1 MSQQDVSRKLEAFL
15 QQCQHFDKDQR
26 YMAVSDMSNILS
38 QNVRLDVS
46 LEKKIGDQ
54 LCKLFD
60 DKSVDVQSI
69 AVKTVSVLVGGKTCQ
84 EKTVVDVFAYLCKKM
99 LSGGEDPTIRS
110 LYAIGLKTCILSVDD
125 ANTVQVVCSKVV
137 PSLVEFAN
145 RDVKSAEVQDS
156 LEVLND
162 LLAKSRHC
170 GGMDRFHPELIKMAI
185 AQLSRNPN
193 ALVRKRAI
201 SMLGVL
207 SVLCSDALLT
217 SMVES
222 VMKIGGIET
231 VLAIGA
237 IGREAGSR
245 LGHYV
250 DKLVPL
256 LVSNLK
262 TPQDSSMQTAT
273 GDEHREFIFQAL
285 ESFIVRCP
293 LETEKHLDA
302 LLKEKCFV
310 FLKYD
315 PNWNDDGDMSE
326 VEGGEDDDEDEGG
339 EDGYSDV
346 GDEDDDDS
354 SWKVRRACAK
364 LLHSLISSRSEAV
377 SRYFAQ
383 LELLL
388 QDRSCKERVE
398 SVRLD
403 VLEAYKSLLDATVL
417 VSSAATPGAM
427 TSGPVPLVRQ
437 RSDLGQLLLGGFP
450 TLVRN
455 LTKLLKQT
463 RQPKSKIAIVQ
474 VLIKVV
480 QVLGGKGLDS
490 SRVDALL
497 PLVLQNVKDRNANLK
512 LESLLLIK
520 TLVGLEATGVTLQ
533 HLQQIKPAVLK
544 CVDADWFKVVSE
556 ALKCVSALCGR
567 WKRLGEDKDGPQ
579 LLSAIMPRLRQAD
592 IDLEIKNCAIDAAGQ
607 IVSCFTLS
615 PELDKQAMQ
624 ILLDRV
630 KNESSR
636 IAALR
641 AFERIATTEPPKRE
655 FASSA
660 APLLAVELVAL
671 LRQQSRDV
679 RQHALSCL
687 VAMVSHYQPSN
698 LEGLL
703 VEVAQIIAEGKDSHL
718 CHLALDFV
726 TVAVKTL
733 PTGRELAKRV
743 VMEKVL
749 GVSTSPGGV
758 LSGQAYSSLMTLFA
772 TLAKAG
778 DFDLLFGELL
788 KPSADAVYWNKIAS
802 AGKAQLV
809 AEACAVLV
817 VESAADRR
825 DATIAGLV
833 KGMGGANTNTA
844 YRHVQ
849 LLMVGEMGKRTSL
862 AKYGVDAVLQSA
874 FDSDE
879 EQIRVSAAASLG
891 KLVAGDNKV
900 FLPIVMAML
909 QSAQTTHKK
918 NQYLLLV
925 SLKEVL
931 SPKPSS
937 SSATAT
943 FLLSAQDLDTVMK
956 VLQSQLESCPQ
967 DEEVRSMIGECL
979 GKLAALQPDLVFP
992 TLVTTAKDSL
1002 NASWTKITA
1011 MRCAIVAES
1020 KDVRQLAACFVPCV
1034 GPFLSSAG
1042 LDGTK
1047 REQTE
1052 NCKAALFACHA
1063 LIHHLPAI
1071 AVEVFGSA
1079 IGKRTLVDVLFEDTQ
1094 VVAGLQKKVDFGPFK
1109 ILVDD
1114 GLPLRK
1120 SAFSCLASLLDNART
1135 STLLGALNT
1144 GPLIPCVAAGVLDFP
1159 ENAPDVAT
1167 ICHQILIQVC
1177 ARSPLSILAHSQAV
1191 LKALQETFTKIKY
1204 TPPAAAAASTSATAS
1219 TTAAAAA
1226 AKDEDPEGKERKLS
1240 IFRSALRAI
1249 NAIALVPGA
1258 MEDRAVADTVA
1269 MVQKLDY
1276 LHKMAQDEGLKG
1288 LVKKQ

>member
-1 MSQQDVSRKLEAFL
+1 MSQQDVGRKLEAFL

-38 QNVRLDVS
+38 QNVRLDVN

-99 LSGGEDPTIRS
+99 LSRGEDPTIRS

-170 GGMDRFHPELIKMAI
+170 GGMDRFHAELIQMAI

-262 TPQDSSMQTAT
+262 TPQDSGMQTAT

-293 LETEKHLDA
+293 LEMEKHLDA

-315 PNWNDDGDMSE
+315 PNWNDDGEMSE
-326 VEGGEDDDEDEGG
+326 VEGGEDEEEDG
-339 EDGYSDV
+339 EDGYSDM

-364 LLHSLISSRSEAV
+364 LLHSLISSRSDAV
-377 SRYFAQ
+377 NRYFAQ
-383 LELLL
+383 LEQLL

-417 VSSAATPGAM
+417 MQAAGTTLSAA
-427 TSGPVPLVRQ
+427 GPVPLVRQ
-437 RSDLGQLLLGGFP
+437 RSDLGQLLLGSFP
-450 TLVRN
+450 VLVRN

-463 RQPKSKIAIVQ
+463 KQPKSKIAIVQ
-474 VLIKVV
+474 VITKVV

-490 SRVDALL
+490 SKVDGLL

-520 TLVGLEATGVTLQ
+520 TLVGLEATGITLQ

-567 WKRLGEDKDGPQ
+567 WKRLGEDKDGAQ
-579 LLSAIMPRLRQAD
+579 LLNAIMPRLRQAD

-607 IVSCFTLS
+607 IVSCFTLTS
-615 PELDKQAMQ
+615 DLDKQTLQ

-641 AFERIATTEPPKRE
+641 AFERIANTVPPKRE

-679 RQHALSCL
+679 RQHTLSCL
-687 VAMVSHYQPSN
+687 VAMVSHYQPAN
-698 LEGLL
+698 LENLL

-733 PTGRELAKRV
+733 PTGRALVHRV

-749 GVSTSPGGV
+749 SVSTSVGGV
-758 LSGQAYSSLMTLFA
+758 FSGQAYSSLMTLFA
-772 TLAKAG
+772 TMAKAG
-778 DFDLLFGELL
+778 DFDLLFGELF
-788 KPSADAVYWNKIAS
+788 KPSADVVYWNKIAS

-817 VESAADRR
+817 VESGDRR
-825 DATIAGLV
+825 DATIAGIV
-833 KGMGGANTNTA
+833 KEMGATSTA

-849 LLMVGEMGKRTSL
+849 LLMVGEIGKRTSL
-862 AKYGVDAVLQSA
+862 AKYGVDTVLQSA
-874 FDSDE
+874 FDSEE
-879 EQIRVSAAASLG
+879 EQIRISAAASLG

-918 NQYLLLV
+918 NQYLLLA

-931 SPKPSS
+931 SPKS
-937 SSATAT
+937 SSA
-943 FLLSAQDLDTVMK
+943 FLLSAQDLDTIMK
-956 VLQSQLESCPQ
+956 VLQSQLDSCPQ

-992 TLVTTAKDSL
+992 TLVSTPKDSL

-1011 MRCAIVAES
+1011 MRCAVVAEN
-1020 KDVRQLAACFVPCV
+1020 KDVRQLATCFVPCV

-1071 AVEVFGSA
+1071 AVEVFGLA
-1079 IGKRTLVDVLFEDTQ
+1079 IAPNAKHTLVDVLFEDTK

-1120 SAFSCLASLLDNART
+1120 SAFSCLSSLLDNAQT
-1135 STLLGALNT
+1135 SKLLGALNT
-1144 GPLIPCVAAGVLDFP
+1144 GPLLPCVAAGALDFP

-1177 ARSPLSILAHSQAV
+1177 ARSPLSILAHSQVV
-1191 LKALQETFTKIKY
+1191 LKALQDTFTKIKY
-1204 TPPAAAAASTSATAS
+1204 TPPAAAAAVSSSST
-1219 TTAAAAA
+1219 AA

-1258 MEDRAVADTVA
+1258 LEDRAVADTIS
-1269 MVQKLDY
+1269 MVQKQDY
-1276 LHKMAQDEGLKG
+1276 LYKMVQDEGLKG